1 MVATVVLGAQWGDE
15 GKGKLVDILCP
26 EQKLVCRAQGGNNA
40 GHTIVANNV
49 TYDFH
54 ILPSGLLNPNAI
66 NLVGSGCVV
75 HIPGLLEEL
84 ESLESKGLT
93 DARKRLFISDRA
105 HVVLDLH
112 QKLDGIEEAEL
123 GGGKIGTTGKGIGPC
138 YSTKASRS
146 GIRMAD
152 IFQEEFFEKKIRAL
166 AAGFKKRFGDL
177 LDYDPEEEI
186 AKFKESEIYTEYRS
200 ILRTL
205 VIDQVP
211 LLLSAQQSKAPI
223 LIEGANALMLD
234 IDAGTYPFVTSSN
247 TGLGGVFTGL
257 GGLNPRNVQS
267 VIGVVKAY
275 TTRVGGGPFPS
286 ELNDDLGV
294 KLQVAGKEFGVTTG
308 RPRRCGWLDLKI
320 LQYSSTVNSY
330 TALNLTKLDI
340 LDDFPEVKIAM
351 SYRRPGHTE
360 IIEGFPADLD
370 ILGNIEVEY
379 VTLKGWMQP
388 IGNCKTYDELP
399 TACREYVEFIEKNLN
414 IPIKYIGVGPKRE
427 DMIVR

>member
-1 MVATVVLGAQWGDE
+1 MVLGAQWGDE

-84 ESLESKGLT
+84 EGLESKGLK

-186 AKFKESEIYTEYRS
+186 AKFKEYRS

-308 RPRRCGWLDLKI
+308 RPRRCGWLDMKI

-360 IIEGFPADLD
+360 TIEGFPADLD

-399 TACREYVEFIEKNLN
+399 MACREYVEFIEKNLN
-414 IPIKYIGVGPKRE
+414 VPIKYIGVGPKRE
-427 DMIVR
+427 DMIVK

>member
-1 MVATVVLGAQWGDE
+1 MFQ
-15 GKGKLVDILCP
+15 
-26 EQKLVCRAQGGNNA
+26 
-40 GHTIVANNV
+40 
-49 TYDFH
+49 YDFH
-54 ILPSGLLNPNAI
+54 ILPSGLLNPDAI

-84 ESLESKGLT
+84 KSLESKGLS

-152 IFQEEFFEKKIRAL
+152 IFQEEFFEKKIRTL

-177 LDYDPEEEI
+177 LEYDPEEEI
-186 AKFKESEIYTEYRS
+186 AKFKESGIYTEYRS

-294 KLQVAGKEFGVTTG
+294 KLQVAGNEFGVTTG
-308 RPRRCGWLDLKI
+308 RPRRCGWLDMKI
-320 LQYSSTVNSY
+320 LQYSSAVNSY
-330 TALNLTKLDI
+330 SALNLTKLDI
-340 LDDFPEVKIAM
+340 LDGENI
-351 SYRRPGHTE
+351 TE
-360 IIEGFPADLD
+360 HG
-370 ILGNIEVEY
+370 VE
-379 VTLKGWMQP
+379 
-388 IGNCKTYDELP
+388 
-399 TACREYVEFIEKNLN
+399 
-414 IPIKYIGVGPKRE
+414 
-427 DMIVR
+427 

>member
-1 MVATVVLGAQWGDE
+1 MVVTVVLGAQWGDE

-54 ILPSGLLNPNAI
+54 ILPSGLLNPDAI

-84 ESLESKGLT
+84 KSLESKGLS

-177 LDYDPEEEI
+177 LEYDPEDEI
-186 AKFKESEIYTEYRS
+186 AKFKEYRS

-211 LLLSAQQSKAPI
+211 LLLSAQESKAPI

-247 TGLGGVFTGL
+247 TGLGGIFTGL

-294 KLQVAGKEFGVTTG
+294 KLQVAGNEFGVTTG
-308 RPRRCGWLDLKI
+308 RPRRCGWLDMKI
-320 LQYSSTVNSY
+320 LQYSSAVNSY
-330 TALNLTKLDI
+330 SALNLTKLDI
-340 LDDFPEVKIAM
+340 LDDFPEIKIAM

-370 ILGNIEVEY
+370 LLGNIEVEY

-388 IGNCKTYDELP
+388 IGRCKTYDELP
-399 TACREYVEFIEKNLN
+399 MACREYVEFIEKNLN

-427 DMIVR
+427 DMIVK